1 MLAKN
6 RGSSSKKFPW
16 KKDVRL
22 SVYIS
27 TARSEEIIVGKFIT
41 FSALSLRMEPLWP
54 RVSAL
59 LLSWPRCYAA
69 GLLGIKTAL
78 VFHRVFS
85 KGTQDYC
92 SKNFTFWLSCSLT
105 KNAVRSLKTS
115 LNQNAWVIPFK
126 SAHLFCYGALWLPL
140 ILPNFRTVT
149 LRSVYVSYV

>member
-92 SKNFTFWLSCSLT
+92 SKNFTFWLSRSLT

-126 SAHLFCYGALWLPL
+126 SAHLFCYGDFHLSCL
-140 ILPNFRTVT
+140 I
-149 LRSVYVSYV
+149 SGQ